1 MESVLDGSAHLEREL
16 TPEPIAGPA
25 VGSVGLHL
33 LLVGLVLLYGF
44 AMGLFHHNMWGNPGA
59 GGSMEVKLTTS
70 LPLPAHEVNDN
81 VLATE
86 NPSEAP
92 APLSTK
98 ELQQQ
103 DLTAIPIP
111 GRQAKPSK
119 KNMAKTQP
127 YQPKQVPQNTANYGE
142 QAGSRMQQQMQPGP
156 SGPTTVGDN
165 SFASMYPWYVDQINR
180 IMSQNWNKQ
189 QVDPRTPKGAR
200 VYLTFT
206 IHRDGTLSGL
216 RLDRSSGSPTLDV
229 SCELAAQRVDT
240 FGNLPSSYNRSTL
253 NVSYFCEY

>member
-1 MESVLDGSAHLEREL
+1 MESVLEGGEHLEREL

-25 VGSVGLHL
+25 VGSVALHL
-33 LLVGLVLLYGF
+33 LLVASVILYGF
-44 AMGLFHHNMWGNPGA
+44 ALGLFRHNIWGNPGA
-59 GGSMEVKLTTS
+59 GGSIQVKLTTA
-70 LPLPAHEVNDN
+70 LPLPANEINNN

-86 NPSEAP
+86 TPSEAP
-92 APLSTK
+92 APLSPK
-98 ELQQQ
+98 ELQRE

-111 GRQAKPSK
+111 GRHAKPARQ
-119 KNMAKTQP
+119 NVAKTQP
-127 YQPKQVPQNTANYGE
+127 YQPKPQPDTAPSGE
-142 QAGSRMQQQMQPGP
+142 QAGSRMPQQMQPGP

-189 QVDPRTPKGAR
+189 QVDQRTPKGSR

-216 RLDRSSGSPTLDV
+216 QLARSSGSPTLDN

-240 FGNLPSSYNRSTL
+240 FGNLPSTYNQSTL
-253 NVSYFCEY
+253 KVSYYCEY